1 MTKMKKDII
10 ISGLARRAPGAGT
23 DPEKKELRREAE
35 GREPVMAGFGGTGV
49 YRIPERCVGRGGTGG
64 AFGVPCAPAMLPSG
78 RA

>member
-1 MTKMKKDII
+1 MTKMKKDKYR
-10 ISGLARRAPGAGT
+10 LAPGR
-23 DPEKKELRREAE
+23 KKELRREAE

>member
-1 MTKMKKDII
+1 MKKDKYREV
-10 ISGLARRAPGAGT
+10 SH
-23 DPEKKELRREAE
+23 PEKKELRREAE

-78 RA
+78 SREGVRIQWR